1 MVLPSQLFSL
11 ERKPEWH
18 LQRKV
23 STIFSHCICS
33 PHTSNNSFGT
43 QGESTSGFGNA
54 FIAGTENDKN
64 KTTLSYI
71 AGGDDQKRLNR
82 KLNVT
87 DSSLLIENKMS

>member
-1 MVLPSQLFSL
+1 MF
-11 ERKPEWH
+11 
-18 LQRKV
+18 
-23 STIFSHCICS
+23 F

-71 AGGDDQKRLNR
+71 AGGDDQLHYGRHCHARLAR
-82 KLNVT
+82 KPL
-87 DSSLLIENKMS
+87 DP